1 MKKNRLFVK
10 TLTDMALGEI
20 VQTMPAKSLHTI
32 RYVYSSLIDF
42 QDHRL
47 MYKLHVSNL
56 SWASQLHFAKQKQR
70 SRTNKAYRQY
80 NLKGCNLRR

>member
-10 TLTDMALGEI
+10 TLTNIALNEI
-20 VQTMPAKSLHTI
+20 VQTMPVKSLRTI
-32 RYVYSSLIDF
+32 RYVYSFLIDF

-47 MYKLHVSNL
+47 MHKLHVNKL
-56 SWASQLHFAKQKQR
+56 SWNSQLHFAKQKQR